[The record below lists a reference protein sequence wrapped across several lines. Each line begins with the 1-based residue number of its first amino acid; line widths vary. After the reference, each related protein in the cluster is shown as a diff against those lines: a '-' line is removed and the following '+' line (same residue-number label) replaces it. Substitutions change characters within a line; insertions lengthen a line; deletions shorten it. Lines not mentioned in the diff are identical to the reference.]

1 MNDEKYMR
9 MAIAAAR
16 EGMRNGQT
24 PFGACIVKDGDVLSC
39 VHNVVWNTTD
49 VTAHAEVAAIRQ
61 TCRKLQTI
69 DLSETILYSTCE
81 PCPMCFTACH
91 WARISKI
98 VFGTRIQDAQDAGFN
113 ELNISNKKLKDLSQ
127 SPVELVGNFLRD
139 ECLTVFQEWSQMS
152 AKRTY

>member
-1 MNDEKYMR
+1 MNDEKFMQ
-9 MAIAAAR
+9 MAIDAAR

-24 PFGACIVKDGDVLSC
+24 PFGACLIKDGDVIAC

-49 VTAHAEVAAIRQ
+49 VTAHAEVAAVRQ
-61 TCRKLQTI
+61 ACRKLDTI
-69 DLSETILYSTCE
+69 DLSGSVLYSTCE

-98 VFGTRIQDAQDAGFN
+98 VYGARIKDAQDAGFN
-113 ELNISNKKLKDLSQ
+113 ELNISNKKLKELSQ
-127 SPVELVGNFLRD
+127 SPIELVADFLRD

-152 AKRTY
+152 TKRTY